1 MKAGTLEVY
10 KIFSGI
16 LDEKKA
22 EKVIEYIESVNET
35 EIVSHVEQ
43 KIENMATKTDLANA
57 KAGLEVKIAQTKA
70 EMIKW
75 MFIFWITQTL
85 TILGVLAY
93 FLKT

>member
-22 EKVIEYIESVNET
+22 EKVVEYIESVNET
-35 EIVSHVEQ
+35 EIVSHIEQ

-57 KAGLEVKIAQTKA
+57 KA

-75 MFIFWITQTL
+75 MFIFWITQTV

>member
-22 EKVIEYIESVNET
+22 EKVIERVNEA

-57 KAGLEVKIAQTKA
+57 KA